1 MTREEFSK
9 SRLFGGM
16 KMLTSDGWK
25 LVSSVDF
32 ETGIHESSE
41 GLFYPLQSVKSYSE
55 KPTKTDA

>member
-1 MTREEFSK
+1 MTREEFAK
-9 SRLFGGM
+9 AKLFGGM

-41 GLFYPLQSVKSYSE
+41 GLYYTLQSVVAYSE
-55 KPTKTDA
+55 MENKTDA